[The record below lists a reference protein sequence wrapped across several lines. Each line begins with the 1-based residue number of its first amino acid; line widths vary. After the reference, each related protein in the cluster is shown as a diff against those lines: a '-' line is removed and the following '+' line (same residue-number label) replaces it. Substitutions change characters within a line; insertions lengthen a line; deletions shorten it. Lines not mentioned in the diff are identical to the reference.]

1 MSREPRR
8 YTLPAPDVSMP
19 VRPHSLAPMPGGA
32 ATAVAAPD
40 VAGWNP
46 LELLTGSKPKTDAPA
61 EVIDWDAAVQK
72 YARRVIVSL
81 IAKGALPERAKELA
95 QDAWFRVIQNHRLG
109 RLPEVRLPGV
119 VIKQATF
126 LWQDDR
132 RRCSTR
138 LKHESADG
146 TVQTHR
152 DERELEQ
159 QAAARHKL
167 RKVREIIAQAHPNA
181 RRVFELMYGRE
192 ARAASEIAQ
201 ALGLSVQRVRQ
212 IACEFRK
219 TLRAE
224 LEGGSDA

>member
-1 MSREPRR
+1 MSQEPLR
-8 YTLPAPDVSMP
+8 YTLPTSRVPMP

-40 VAGWNP
+40 LAGWNP
-46 LELLTGSKPKTDAPA
+46 LELLTGAKPEADAPGDS
-61 EVIDWDAAVQK
+61 IDWDAALQK
-72 YARRVIVSL
+72 YGRRVIVSL

-109 RLPEVRLPGV
+109 RLTEVRLPGV
-119 VIKQATF
+119 IIKQATF

-132 RRCSTR
+132 RRCSSR
-138 LKHESADG
+138 LTHESADG
-146 TVQTHR
+146 TMQPHR

-167 RKVREIIAQAHPNA
+167 RKVREIIALAHPNA
-181 RRVFELMYGRE
+181 RRVFELMYDGE
-192 ARAASEIAQ
+192 ARAASEIAR

-219 TLRAE
+219 TLRSE

>member
-1 MSREPRR
+1 M
-8 YTLPAPDVSMP
+8 T

-32 ATAVAAPD
+32 ATVVAATD

-46 LELLTGSKPKTDAPA
+46 LELLTSPKADPA
-61 EVIDWDAAVQK
+61 ESVEALDWDAAMQK
-72 YARRVIVSL
+72 YGRRVVVSL

-95 QDAWFRVIQNHRLG
+95 QDAWFRVIQNHRQG
-109 RLPEVRLPGV
+109 RLTEVKLPGV

-132 RRCSTR
+132 RRCSARYT
-138 LKHESADG
+138 HESVDG
-146 TVQTHR
+146 TVQAHR

-167 RKVREIIAQAHPNA
+167 RKVREIIARAHPNA
-181 RRVFELMYGRE
+181 RRVFALMYDGE
-192 ARAASEIAQ
+192 ARSASEIA
-201 ALGLSVQRVRQ
+201 AEVGLSVQRVRQ

-219 TLRAE
+219 TLRSE
-224 LEGGSDA
+224 LQGGSHG

>member
-1 MSREPRR
+1 MGAKAEPEAR
-8 YTLPAPDVSMP
+8 AD
-19 VRPHSLAPMPGGA
+19 
-32 ATAVAAPD
+32 
-40 VAGWNP
+40 
-46 LELLTGSKPKTDAPA
+46 
-61 EVIDWDAAVQK
+61 VIDWDAALQT
-72 YARRVIVSL
+72 YGRRVVVSL

-95 QDAWFRVIQNHRLG
+95 QDAWLRVIQNHRSG
-109 RLPEVRLPGV
+109 RLTEVRLPGV

-132 RRCSTR
+132 RRCSSR
-138 LKHESADG
+138 LTHESADG
-146 TVQTHR
+146 TVQPHR

-167 RKVREIIAQAHPNA
+167 RKVREIIDRAPLNA
-181 RRVFELMYGRE
+181 RRVFELMYDGD
-192 ARAASEIAQ
+192 APPASEIAQ

-219 TLRAE
+219 TLRSQ

>member
-1 MSREPRR
+1 MSVERPR
-8 YTLPAPDVSMP
+8 YTLRTPPVVMP

-46 LELLTGSKPKTDAPA
+46 LELLTGTKPEADAPA
-61 EVIDWDAAVQK
+61 DVIDWDAAVQK
-72 YARRVIVSL
+72 YGRRVIVSL

-109 RLPEVRLPGV
+109 RLTEVRLPGV

-132 RRCSTR
+132 RRCSSR
-138 LKHESADG
+138 LTHESADG
-146 TVQTHR
+146 TMQPHR

-167 RKVREIIAQAHPNA
+167 RKVRKIIAAAHPNA
-181 RRVFELMYGRE
+181 RRVFELMYDGE
-192 ARAASEIAQ
+192 ARPASEIAK
-201 ALGLSVQRVRQ
+201 AVGLSVQRVRQ

-219 TLRAE
+219 TLRCE